1 MVKISVDS
9 ILSKIPLFG
18 NPVKKD
24 IPFTASSE
32 EKKSNSQCSVK
43 LHFLQEKIPAVNI
56 NNLHSHLNLNQ
67 VCMYPESSH
76 SKAYLDWKMEIDDAP
91 IFRYLYRNFQPRR
104 HLEFGTWEGF
114 GTRLCLEET
123 AATVWTL
130 NIPFGER
137 DPADNTRICYS
148 YSDNKESI
156 DALKR
161 WAEKIGV
168 PEEVLTG
175 SRRTDC
181 IGFIGR
187 YYLEKD
193 LGNRVCQIYC
203 DSQKWDI
210 SHYPSGFFDSV
221 LIDGGHSKE
230 IVTNDTRKAFQLIK
244 SGGLILWHDFCMDH
258 AIYQNFQA
266 TRGVL
271 DSVYE
276 NWDFIHSN
284 VQDLFWIEPSF
295 ILVGIRK

>member
-1 MVKISVDS
+1 MRKNPVGA
-9 ILSKIPLFG
+9 ILSKITNFMGPDEKRTRPST
-18 NPVKKD
+18 NS
-24 IPFTASSE
+24 AE
-32 EKKSNSQCSVK
+32 EKSNPKDSVSYP
-43 LHFLQEKIPAVNI
+43 FLRERIPTVNI
-56 NNLHSHLNLNQ
+56 DVLHSRLAFDTA
-67 VCMYPESSH
+67 CSYPQASRKKS
-76 SKAYLDWKMEIDDAP
+76 YLDWKMELDDAP
-91 IFRYLYRNFQPRR
+91 IFRYLYRNFQPHR
-104 HLEFGTWEGF
+104 HLEFGTWEGY

-123 AATVWTL
+123 DATIWTL

-137 DPADNTRICYS
+137 DPVDDGRVCYS
-148 YSDNKESI
+148 YSDDKKSI
-156 DALKR
+156 DALEH

-168 PEEVLTG
+168 PVDVLTG

-187 YYLEKD
+187 YYLEKE

-210 SHYPSGFFDSV
+210 SNYPQGFFDSV

-230 IVTNDTRKAFQLIK
+230 IVSSDTRKAFKLIRP
-244 SGGLILWHDFCMDH
+244 GGLILWHDFCMDST
-258 AIYQNFQA
+258 IYQNFQA
-266 TRGVL
+266 TRGVM

-276 NWDFIHSN
+276 NWDFIQSN